1 MSICNMAI
9 EAGARAGLIA
19 PDTTTFEYLK
29 GRPMV
34 PPEGSDAWAAA
45 VGYWSSIAS
54 DPGERAVCN
63 LVSTHDGSRVA
74 VARASGARPGTCDAP
89 S

>member
-19 PDTTTFEYLK
+19 PDAITFEYLK

-34 PPEGSDAWAAA
+34 PVEGSDAWKAA
-45 VGYWSSIAS
+45 VDYWSSLAS
-54 DPGERAVCN
+54 DPGECAVCA
-63 LVSTHDGSRVA
+63 HA
-74 VARASGARPGTCDAP
+74 
-89 S
+89 